1 MANRIKMGN
10 NFLLWP
16 FFPLMALLSR
26 LSQISDS
33 LTEVSNRLVVV
44 VLFTRPGANYGW
56 NY

>member
-16 FFPLMALLSR
+16 IFPLMALLSR

-33 LTEVSNRLVVV
+33 LTEGSNRLVVV